1 MIDKKL
7 EMLSAIQRVEAPAFM
22 DTRIRQKLLNTKK
35 NDFSPRMSW
44 VVSCAMVLIVAIN
57 GVILFTPD
65 KQPEKTQSNLA
76 QSLNLLPQN
85 ELYK

>member
-1 MIDKKL
+1 MIDKKI
-7 EMLSAIQRVEAPAFM
+7 EILSEIKRVEAPVFM
-22 DTRIRQKLLNTKK
+22 DTRIRQKLLNAKK

-44 VVSCAMVLIVAIN
+44 VVSCAMVLIVAVN

-65 KQPEKTQSNLA
+65 KPEKTQSNLA